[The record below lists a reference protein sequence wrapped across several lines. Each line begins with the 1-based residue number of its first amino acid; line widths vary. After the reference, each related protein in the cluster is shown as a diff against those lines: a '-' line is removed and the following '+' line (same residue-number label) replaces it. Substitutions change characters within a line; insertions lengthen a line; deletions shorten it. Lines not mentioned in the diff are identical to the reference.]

1 MIRLLIIS
9 TLLLFSCIAVSQN
22 NDTIS
27 VFFDLDNRSD
37 FSKTELKARLDK
49 ISKTEGQVI
58 GYTDYLGSAAYNNRL
73 SEDRAKTVAKYI
85 AANWAKQITV
95 TKIAGMGELPTEN
108 QTSVDGDSKS
118 RRVDVIFLKSER
130 IKTQIVQESE
140 NITIPFPS
148 GLEALDIDTS
158 IASNVVLEGVEFIPG
173 RHYPIPESREKLD
186 QLSVTMKKYT
196 TLNIEIQGFIC
207 CDYTRFDGMDNDTQT
222 MNLSEN
228 RAKFIYDFLIREGID
243 EARLSYKGYGSSKP
257 KVFPETNEPDRQA
270 NRRVEISIMK

>member
-108 QTSVDGDSKS
+108 QTSLDGDSKS

-257 KVFPETNEPDRQA
+257 KVFPETNG
-270 NRRVEISIMK
+270 RVEISIMK